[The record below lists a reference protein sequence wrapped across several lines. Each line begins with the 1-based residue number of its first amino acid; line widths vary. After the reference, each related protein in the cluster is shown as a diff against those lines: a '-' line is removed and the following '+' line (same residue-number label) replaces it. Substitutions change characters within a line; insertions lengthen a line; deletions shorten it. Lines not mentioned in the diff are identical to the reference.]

1 MTAELPITPEQRSNL
16 EKLATLLE
24 RVVPPPEFD
33 MSNYAYL
40 DSGLTTELASKYTEG
55 FDLDEVDMTI
65 IDAAYDFDAL
75 EPALVKAH
83 FSGEIDR
90 HPVFMTQDVYSHC
103 GTVACAAGHGPMAGI
118 EAKPH
123 ESWTAYTDRVFGT
136 KINGHFSE
144 KDMYSWHWMFGAVW
158 TKIDNTPKGAAARIR
173 RYLDR
178 GVPVISE
185 LGSAEF
191 IARYSLNFYTSVID
205 VIDYVYGIDA
215 IDEVVRSTYSEYL
228 VP

>member
-136 KINGHFSE
+136 KINGHFRE
-144 KDMYSWHWMFGAVW
+144 GYVLVALDV
-158 TKIDNTPKGAAARIR
+158 R
-173 RYLDR
+173 RRLDEDRQHAEGCGCPDQTVPGSRRASHLRTRFR
-178 GVPVISE
+178 GVHREVQPQFLH
-185 LGSAEF
+185 LGH
-191 IARYSLNFYTSVID
+191 
-205 VIDYVYGIDA
+205 
-215 IDEVVRSTYSEYL
+215 
-228 VP
+228 